1 MKNFRFNDNISLQM
15 RAEAFNVFN
24 HTNFAGIDFG
34 LGDGTFGQATSAH
47 EPRIMQF
54 SGKMYF

>member
-1 MKNFRFNDNISLQM
+1 MKNFRFSESINLQM

-24 HTNFAGIDFG
+24 HTNFTGIDNG
-34 LGDGTFGQATSAH
+34 LGDGNFGQATGTH

-54 SGKMYF
+54 SGKFYF